1 MARINSKVKT
11 RGIVISNNTTALG
24 DELEAEIYAV
34 AKKLEATEVV
44 INSFVYNKSAE
55 VDLFRG
61 QNGGLV
67 GFGYSVR
74 V

>member
-1 MARINSKVKT
+1 MNSRVKT

-24 DELEAEIYAV
+24 DELEAAIYA
-34 AKKLEATEVV
+34 AARKFEATEVV
-44 INSFVYNKSAE
+44 VNSVEYNKSAE